1 MRAWSYRLKTPRQ
14 VINSMDPKTTFCKNP
29 SVSSKITDTDLILY
43 DASMNSVH
51 ILNRTANLIWELC
64 DGMHTVSDIEK
75 AMRERFSV
83 DNEYDLLRDIDQAVH
98 HLLMKGLLVK
108 GHSQDQSGV

>member
-1 MRAWSYRLKTPRQ
+1 MNTSDLK
-14 VINSMDPKTTFCKNP
+14 ITFSKNP
-29 SVSSKITDTDLILY
+29 KVSSKATETELILY
-43 DASMNSVH
+43 DASKQAVH
-51 ILNRTANLIWELC
+51 ILNRTAYLIWELC

-75 AMRERFSV
+75 AMRERFLV

-98 HLLMKGLLVK
+98 HLLMNGLLVK

>member
-1 MRAWSYRLKTPRQ
+1 MK
-14 VINSMDPKTTFCKNP
+14 IIDPKTIFCKNP
-29 SVSSKITDTDLILY
+29 SVSSKETGSELIVY
-43 DASMNSVH
+43 DANMNSVH
-51 ILNRTANLIWELC
+51 ILNRTAYLIWELC

-75 AMRERFSV
+75 AMRERFLV

-98 HLLMKGLLVK
+98 HLLMNGLLVK